1 MQVKKICTVCG
12 NEFVADRRTAK
23 YCSKKC
29 HTRSKSIKAHEEVV
43 EQRIIK
49 QKEKSAQPETMEC
62 CRHPDCYYRSAK
74 NTFPT
79 CDYLLRTGMPRGC
92 KISECDKYKPRGKE
106 KNKSIVIFDSLSKK
120 ERAIISGQ
128 YEALNLR
135 MDQYQ
140 IQKRHS
146 KERKH

>member
-1 MQVKKICTVCG
+1 MRVIKRCIVCG
-12 NEFVADRRTAK
+12 NEFVADRRSAK

-49 QKEKSAQPETMEC
+49 QKEKSTQPETMEC

-74 NTFPT
+74 NTVPT
-79 CDYLLRTGMPRGC
+79 CDYLLRAGMPRGC

-106 KNKSIVIFDSLSKK
+106 KNKSIVIFDRLTK
-120 ERAIISGQ
+120 EEKAIISAQ
-128 YEALNLR
+128 YDALNLR
-135 MDQYQ
+135 LDQYE

-146 KERKH
+146 KERK

>member
-1 MQVKKICTVCG
+1 MNLSPTGELQ
-12 NEFVADRRTAK
+12 NTAA
-23 YCSKKC
+23 KKC

-49 QKEKSAQPETMEC
+49 QKEKSTQPETMEC

-74 NTFPT
+74 NTVPT
-79 CDYLLRTGMPRGC
+79 CDYLLRAGMPRGC
-92 KISECDKYKPRGKE
+92 KISECDKYKPRGEIKH
-106 KNKSIVIFDSLSKK
+106 KSMVIFDSLSEE
-120 ERAIISGQ
+120 ERAIRNGQ
-128 YEALNLR
+128 YEALSLR

-146 KERKH
+146 KERK

>member
-1 MQVKKICTVCG
+1 MQVKKICIVCG
-12 NEFVADRRTAK
+12 SEFIADRRTAK

-49 QKEKSAQPETMEC
+49 QNEKSAQPETMEC

-74 NTFPT
+74 NTVPT
-79 CDYLLRTGMPRGC
+79 CDYLLRAGMPRGC
-92 KISECDKYKPRGKE
+92 KISECDKYKPRGEVKH
-106 KNKSIVIFDSLSKK
+106 KSMVIFDRLTEEEK
-120 ERAIISGQ
+120 AIRNGQ
-128 YEALNLR
+128 YEALGLR
-135 MDQYQ
+135 LDQYE

-146 KERKH
+146 KERK

>member
-1 MQVKKICTVCG
+1 MQVKKICIVCG

-29 HTRSKSIKAHEEVV
+29 HTRSKSIKAQEEVV

-49 QKEKSAQPETMEC
+49 QKEKSAQPETMAC
-62 CRHPDCYYRSAK
+62 CRHPDCHYRSAK
-74 NTFPT
+74 NTVPT

-106 KNKSIVIFDSLSKK
+106 KNKSIVIFDSLSKE

-128 YEALNLR
+128 YETLSLR
-135 MDQYQ
+135 LDRYETQ
-140 IQKRHS
+140 R
-146 KERKH
+146 

>member
-1 MQVKKICTVCG
+1 MQVKKTCIVCG

-29 HTRSKSIKAHEEVV
+29 HTRSKSIKAHEEVI

-49 QKEKSAQPETMEC
+49 QKEKSTQPETMAC
-62 CRHPDCYYRSAK
+62 CKHPDCFYHGTK
-74 NTFPT
+74 NTTPT
-79 CDYLLRTGMPRGC
+79 CDYLLHTGTPRGC
-92 KISECDKYKPRGKE
+92 KISECDKYKPRGEVKH
-106 KNKSIVIFDSLSKK
+106 NSMVIFDSLSKE
-120 ERAIISGQ
+120 ERAIRNGQ
-128 YEALNLR
+128 YEALSLR

-146 KERKH
+146 KERK